1 MKELLAQS
9 IRDSLQVLGIT
20 SETFSVEQTD
30 NFTHGDYAT
39 NVALVAAKSQ
49 KRNPKELAREIA
61 DRLSKKL
68 PKGVERVEVA
78 GPGFLNFF
86 LSREYFSDT
95 VKEILADEKDYGR
108 NKTLKGKKVMVEY
121 TDPNPFK
128 ELHIGHLMS
137 NTIGESIAR
146 LFEAQ
151 GAVVKRACYQ
161 GDVGLHVAKAIW
173 GMQSVP
179 TRDDMPLEKLSLEA
193 KMRYLGHAYQLGA
206 AAYED
211 GRKDDIEMLNRM
223 IYDRS
228 DQAVNKLYIWGRKIS
243 LEYFE
248 EQYKKLG
255 TKFDFFFFESEAAP
269 TGKEVVEK
277 GLKGGIFEKSDL
289 PAPGV
294 APASARHAGWR
305 QAGGAVIFRAEK
317 HDQTL
322 HTRVFV
328 NSQGLPTYEAKEL
341 GLALMKE
348 REWHHDASIV
358 ITGNEVND
366 YFRVLLAAMKLVL
379 PELAEKTE
387 HLSHGMLRLP
397 TGKMSSR
404 KGEVITADSL
414 IMQIAALV
422 EKKIEERDYSD
433 EQKASITDKVSVGAI
448 KYSILRQAVGGDII
462 FDFDKSI
469 SFEGDSGPYLQYA
482 ATRAQSVL
490 LKAKKEG
497 IKASVAHVPAEVV
510 PFERLL
516 SYFPETVARA
526 AREFAP
532 HLLVTYLIELAG
544 AFNSFYAHE
553 QIVSRE
559 DEHSSYKVALTTAF
573 RVVMENGLGILGVSI
588 PEKM

>member
-1 MKELLAQS
+1 M
-9 IRDSLQVLGIT
+9 IRDAIAEAV
-20 SETFSVEQTD
+20 SEALTTLSVEADFSVERTD
-30 NFTHGDYAT
+30 DLVHGDYAT
-39 NVALVAAKSQ
+39 NVALIASKVLK
-49 KRNPKELAREIA
+49 KNPKVFAEELLEE
-61 DRLSKKL
+61 LSLKL
-68 PKGVERVEVA
+68 PTGVERAEVA
-78 GPGFLNFF
+78 GPGFINFF
-86 LSREYFSDT
+86 LSRGYFADT
-95 VKEILADEKDYGR
+95 VIEILHDEKYYGR

-137 NTIGESIAR
+137 NAIGESIAR

-151 GAVVKRACYQ
+151 GAEVKRACYQ

-173 GMQSVP
+173 GLQSVP
-179 TRDDMPLEKLSLEA
+179 MRDEKPLDKLSLEA

-211 GRKDDIEMLNRM
+211 GSKEEIETLNKK

-228 DQAVNKLYIWGRKIS
+228 DSAVNKLYEWGREIS

-248 EQYKKLG
+248 TQYKKLG
-255 TKFDFFFFESEAAP
+255 TRFDFNFFESESAK
-269 TGKEVVEK
+269 TGIEVVEK
-277 GLKGGIFEKSDL
+277 GMKKGVFVESEK
-289 PAPGV
+289 AIV
-294 APASARHAGWR
+294 FH
-305 QAGGAVIFRAEK
+305 AEK
-317 HDQTL
+317 YDAKL
-322 HTRVFV
+322 HTRVLI

-341 GLALMKE
+341 GLALMKDKK
-348 REWHHDASIV
+348 WHYDKSIV

-366 YFRVLLAAMKLVL
+366 YFRVLLKAMELVL
-379 PELAEKTE
+379 PTLSERTS

-414 IMQIAALV
+414 IGRVAGMV
-422 EKKIEERDYSD
+422 EEKVKDRDYD
-433 EQKASITDKVSVGAI
+433 EKLKSSIVDSVSIGAI
-448 KYSILRQAVGGDII
+448 KYSILRQAIGGDIV

-490 LKAKKEG
+490 EKAKKEG
-497 IKASVAHVPAEVV
+497 ISPRVKEVPPAVA

-516 SYFPETVARA
+516 THFTDIVERSGKEY
-526 AREFAP
+526 AP
-532 HLLVTYLIELAG
+532 HLLVTYLIGIAG
-544 AFNSFYAHE
+544 AFNSFYANE
-553 QIVSRE
+553 QIVNKN
-559 DEHSSYKVALTTAF
+559 DPHSSYKVALTVAF
-573 RVVMENGLGILGVSI
+573 RTVMENGLSILGISL